1 MLVYITPS
9 LVLKQQILTTT
20 KSTPLM
26 NTPFLFSLLLCGFEV
41 NCGLNIDCIVDGLVV
56 SRGEDIVDIDTDEDF
71 IIEIKN

>member
-1 MLVYITPS
+1 
-9 LVLKQQILTTT
+9 
-20 KSTPLM
+20 M